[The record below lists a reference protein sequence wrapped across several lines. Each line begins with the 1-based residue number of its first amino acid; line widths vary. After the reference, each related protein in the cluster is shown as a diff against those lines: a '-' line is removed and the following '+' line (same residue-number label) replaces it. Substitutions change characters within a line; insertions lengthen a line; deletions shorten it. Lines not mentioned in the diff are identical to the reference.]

1 MNKLT
6 LQGVQ
11 DFALTTDALAF
22 MQSAFESFEQLG
34 FMGGDNII
42 VSGCVVTGSSVSS
55 GWMFLKGKLMPFS
68 GGSIQTNVRI
78 VETVQNVTVDI
89 ASREQRTYHAEFG
102 TSADPNKNVAW
113 TEIRKVKTI
122 KALEDEDFKSIEIPL
137 SLTDDYEFAPGGGLF
152 QLLKNGNVVTL
163 VVKSVRSKIGQ
174 TPSSPVLGVIPVNFL
189 PKTSTYAVMI
199 QLDNMKPV
207 AVYSDSGNIS
217 TIDVYAFSVFN
228 FSATWVIQ

>member
-1 MNKLT
+1 MNKIT
-6 LQGVQ
+6 LQGVK

-89 ASREQRTYHAEFG
+89 ASREQRTFHAEFG
-102 TSADPNKNVAW
+102 TSADPDKNVAW
-113 TEIRKVKTI
+113 ADIRKVKSM
-122 KALEDEDFKSIEIPL
+122 KALDDEDFKSLEIPL
-137 SLTDDYEFAPGGGLF
+137 TLTNSYEFAPGGGLF
-152 QLLKNGNVVTL
+152 LLLRNGNVLTL
-163 VVKSVRSKIGQ
+163 VVNGVRTKIGQ
-174 TPSSPVLGVIPVNFL
+174 TPSSAILGNIPVDL
-189 PKTSTYAVMI
+189 RPKATVYAIMI
-199 QLDNMKPV
+199 QFGNIKPI
-207 AVYSDSGNIS
+207 AIYSDTGNIS
-217 TIDVYAFSVFN
+217 TIDIYTSTIFS